1 MIGQAAGDTKI
12 GEKLV
17 ADYMRCY
24 KWVVVF
30 CISKEH
36 MFLSC
41 IQTHLWFKSELSNL
55 IILF

>member
-30 CISKEH
+30 CISKER
-36 MFLSC
+36 
-41 IQTHLWFKSELSNL
+41 THVF
-55 IILF
+55 ILYTNIFMI